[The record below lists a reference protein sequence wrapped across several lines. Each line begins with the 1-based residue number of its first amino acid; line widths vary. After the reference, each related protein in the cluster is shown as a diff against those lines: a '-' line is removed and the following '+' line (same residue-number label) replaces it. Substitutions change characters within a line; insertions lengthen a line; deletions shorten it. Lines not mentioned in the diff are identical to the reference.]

1 MRNLLPIFLIAC
13 LCIFIGC
20 LGVGSSGTGTGITD
34 PNQPASV
41 LAAGRVYFADRQL
54 YGGIPVSAKNQAG
67 VIVETVVTDTA
78 GNFAFTGLPAGVYD
92 FMAETGDSEVIFARN
107 VAVDG
112 VNNRAVN
119 ATPLLGVKNVII
131 DEIASTSFHVKFH
144 SNRACRASIEYGP
157 LGGYQQTKTI
167 GQAGQTVHEATLTGL
182 KTFTDYEITLFLTG
196 DDGQDFVLHG
206 LTAATTG
213 AAGPTGLS
221 LAINEG
227 AYEARSNI
235 TTLYLG
241 SSNSTHMRI
250 SENFDMSDA
259 PWVSYSPTYAYTF
272 KNTSPG
278 TKRVYAQFRD
288 AGGITSPVQ
297 SDSIL
302 FSLNGYLGIW
312 LNNGVS
318 TTNKTDALLSIMF
331 PGATEMQLSD
341 NQNFLFSYKEPYTT
355 SKRWKLSGADG
366 QKNVFCRF
374 FGGLAD
380 PNEIFTASILLDTT
394 APEVE
399 MRINSGNLVTAST
412 SVTVT
417 FSFSTPPAQMKLANT
432 NAPSA
437 VSAWLPFKD
446 SVNWTL
452 PTGDGKKTVY
462 AVFRDSAGNEYG
474 PISAEIEMD
483 TVAPLSNTIAIH
495 LSEDIAS
502 DIATFALIAELPI
515 FLHFDAADTTTYR
528 AYYAIGKATRP
539 ASFTL
544 VSQPF
549 APVQLTE
556 SLFKLSNGGN
566 SAVGTYTIW
575 AYFTDQAGNA
585 GFDQTVNVKI
595 DGPIMTI
602 SPAEVSLKSSQEQLF
617 TVSTKNIDP
626 LDVGTIKWQVLEG
639 SGTID
644 TSGLFV
650 APAPV
655 YYASQTRVYA
665 FNEDKSKLDAVAIV
679 NLVPSVEM
687 LFLQRNGKF
696 DYAAPD
702 DQVAPGSSITAQ
714 VKIIHSNSI
723 FEVVRQPAY
732 GTVSISN
739 PETADFGSVATLT
752 YSAPAVA
759 PTANTVTIGIR
770 SIENRA
776 AAATLTYLI
785 SAGANIVLTP
795 TSGEAQRNMPLN
807 ISATVAG
814 TASTTMTWTI
824 SPPGIG
830 SFKSD
835 DPNASTTTTIPTS
848 AEGHAVTFF
857 ASTPSQI
864 KQASVTASIGGK
876 EKVCNVVVY
885 PPIKFNIEPVA
896 STAMPIVAPM
906 TFSIPG
912 FDYLL
917 GNATEAVV
925 WEFKNQNR
933 ADFMPADGKTNPDRG
948 SLTVINATTAEYRR
962 PSRLPEDSDPT
973 AANTVIIRATSVSD
987 PEASATAIVNISE
1000 KVVVEIFDT
1009 VEKVNRISYKAT
1021 VAEVGKIQFFAGV
1034 TPTVIGNTSL
1044 SWTVNGT
1051 QGSEQNGFI
1060 DSNGLYTAPD
1070 IVINE
1075 EVTIKATSN
1084 YDPSAFA
1091 EVTVKLSD
1099 FWMPVRTNMFDATTS
1114 STMPVNSMLINPYTA
1129 SGSDFIVYAGTSG
1142 YGVWV
1147 ATFSD
1152 TPGVASG
1159 GYWQPINGLSD
1170 TTRNTLGQF
1179 SVGHLVIDPQQRV
1192 YAATAGGIWF
1202 IPEPYVDGRSAM
1214 PITGNSPENNPPNE
1228 NFLKLAFDT
1237 KRPQYLFATTPGG
1250 VYRLTI
1256 QNETEC
1262 TELLKVLNTTDQF
1275 KDDQRE
1281 LRSITASPPVE
1292 PVKAYSNV
1300 NFTNPV
1306 NAVMNTIAYDDFN
1319 DRLYAGGED
1328 GVFLYMNEITP
1339 NLIAS
1344 SGLVFTDNAPDIETE
1359 FKTFNVLSNTQPRR
1373 ASPNMTEPPLDLA
1386 LDIVNR
1392 NTLWAATVGGVYRSV
1407 NNGMTW
1413 SASSF
1418 GDGSG
1423 VNTRAILIDPTN
1435 TVNILAGSEDGLYR
1449 TTNAGTAWKR
1459 IRSGLGNHKTVTSLI
1474 QAAGIAGARR
1484 KVWVGTP
1491 GGVFM
1496 GRQSLDLE

>member
-1 MRNLLPIFLIAC
+1 MRNLLPIFLISC

-20 LGVGSSGTGTGITD
+20 LGVGNSGSGIKVPD
-34 PNQPASV
+34 PNQPDSI
-41 LAAGRVYFADRQL
+41 LAAGRIFFADRQL
-54 YGGIPVSAKNQAG
+54 YGGIPVSARNQSG
-67 VIVETVVTDTA
+67 VIVDTVLTDTA
-78 GNFAFTGLPAGVYD
+78 GNFAFTQLSAGIYD
-92 FMAETGDSEVIFARN
+92 FIAQTGDSEVTFARN

-112 VNNRAVN
+112 VNNRVIN
-119 ATPLLGVKNVII
+119 TTPLLGVKNVII
-131 DEIASTSFHVKFH
+131 DEISSTSFHVKFH
-144 SNRACRASIEYGP
+144 SNRASRASIEYGP

-167 GQAGQTVHEATLTGL
+167 GQAGQTVHEATLSGL

-196 DDGQDFVLHG
+196 DDGQDFILHG

-213 AAGPTGLS
+213 AVGPTGLS
-221 LAINEG
+221 VAINEG

-235 TTLYLG
+235 TTLFLG

-250 SENFDMSDA
+250 SENFDMSDT

-278 TKRVYAQFRD
+278 TKRVYVQFRD
-288 AGGITSPVQ
+288 ANGITSPVQ

-302 FSLNGYLGIW
+302 FSINGYLGIW

-318 TTNKTDALLSIMF
+318 TTNKTNALLSIMF
-331 PGATEMQLSD
+331 PGAKEMQLSD
-341 NQNFLFSYKEPYTT
+341 NPNFLFSYKEPYTT
-355 SKRWKLSGADG
+355 SKAWKLTGSDG

-380 PNEIFTASILLDTT
+380 PTEVFTASILLDTT

-399 MRINSGNLVTAST
+399 MRINNGNLVTAST
-412 SVTVT
+412 NVTVT
-417 FSFSTPPAQMKLANT
+417 FSFSTPPVQMKLANAS
-432 NAPSA
+432 APSSVA
-437 VSAWLPFKD
+437 AWIPFKD
-446 SVNWTL
+446 SLSWTL
-452 PTGDGKKTVY
+452 AAGDGKKTVY

-483 TVAPLSNTIAIH
+483 TVAPLGNTIAVH
-495 LSEDIAS
+495 RSEDVTS
-502 DIATFALIAELPI
+502 DIATFALVAELPI
-515 FLHFDAADTTTYR
+515 FLHFDAADTTTQR
-528 AYYAIGKATRP
+528 AYYAVGKATRP
-539 ASFTL
+539 ESFTI
-544 VSQPF
+544 VPQPF
-549 APVQLTE
+549 SPVQLTE
-556 SLFKLSNGGN
+556 GIFKASNGGN
-566 SAVGTYTIW
+566 TAVGTYTIW

-602 SPAEVSLKSSQEQLF
+602 SPAEVSLKSAQEQLF

-626 LDVGTIKWQVLEG
+626 LDVGTVKWQILEG

-655 YYASQTRVYA
+655 YFASQTKVYA
-665 FNEDKSKLDAVAIV
+665 FNEDKSKLDAIAVV
-679 NLVPSVEM
+679 NLLPSIEM

-696 DYAAPD
+696 DYLAPD
-702 DQVAPGSSITAQ
+702 DQVAPGDSITAQ

-732 GTVSISN
+732 GTVSVS
-739 PETADFGSVATLT
+739 PLELADFGSVATLT
-752 YSAPAVA
+752 YFAPPVA

-770 SIENRA
+770 SIDNRA

-785 SAGANIVLTP
+785 SAGANIVLSP

-807 ISATVAG
+807 ISATVSG

-830 SFKSD
+830 SFKND
-835 DPNASTTTTIPTS
+835 DPNASTATTIPTS
-848 AEGHAVTFF
+848 AEGHSVTFF

-876 EKVCNVVVY
+876 EKRCNVVVY

-917 GNATEAVV
+917 GNATEAVI
-925 WEFKNQNR
+925 WEFKNQAR
-933 ADFMPADGKTNPDRG
+933 TDFMPADGKTNPDRG
-948 SLTVINATTAEYRR
+948 SLTVIDATTAEYRR
-962 PSRLPEDSDPT
+962 PSKLPSESDPT
-973 AANTVIIRATSVSD
+973 TGNTVIIRATSVSD

-1000 KVVVEIFDT
+1000 KVEVKIFDT
-1009 VEKVNRISYKAT
+1009 VEKANQITHKAT
-1021 VAEVGKIQFFAGV
+1021 VAEVGKIQFFASV

-1051 QGSEQNGFI
+1051 QGSTQNGFI

-1075 EVTIKATSN
+1075 EVTVRATSN

-1091 EVTVKLSD
+1091 EVVVKLSD

-1114 STMPVNSMLINPYTA
+1114 ETMPINSMLINPYTA
-1129 SGSDFIVYAGTSG
+1129 SGSDFIVYAGTRG

-1152 TPGVASG
+1152 IPGIASG
-1159 GYWQPINGLSD
+1159 GYWQPISNLSAA
-1170 TTRNTLGQF
+1170 TRSSLGQF
-1179 SVGHLVIDPQQRV
+1179 SVGHMVIDPQQRV
-1192 YAATAGGIWF
+1192 YAATADGIWF

-1262 TELLKVLNTTDQF
+1262 IELLKILNTTDPY
-1275 KDDQRE
+1275 KG
-1281 LRSITASPPVE
+1281 SIETRTDNTASPAVPIV
-1292 PVKAYSNV
+1292 AYSNI
-1300 NFTNPV
+1300 NDANPIG
-1306 NAVMNTIAYDDFN
+1306 AIMNTIAYDDFN

-1328 GVFLYMNEITP
+1328 GVFLYMNEIIP
-1339 NLIAS
+1339 NLIEVTRLA
-1344 SGLVFTDNAPDIETE
+1344 FTGNAPSVETANE
-1359 FKTFNVLSNTQPRR
+1359 TFYILSNKQPRR
-1373 ASPNMTEPPLDLA
+1373 AAPNMTDPPLDLA
-1386 LDIVNR
+1386 LDVVNR
-1392 NTLWAATVGGVYRSV
+1392 NTLWAATVGGIYRSV
-1407 NNGMTW
+1407 NNGMGW
-1413 SASSF
+1413 SLSPF
-1418 GDGSG
+1418 GEGSG
-1423 VNTRAILIDPTN
+1423 VNSRAILIDPTN